1 MVSLHG
7 LSEFSTYWGHT
18 ARLTFLCGVLQLT
31 EEIGKLEDKVECAN
45 NALKADWE
53 RWKQNMQNDLKSAF
67 TDTAEE
73 NIRYYEQVSR
83 GSRKPFL
90 VKRCALGC
98 LSALS
103 KDSRGKSQ
111 LSPSKASLVTSCWV
125 VSLPHSTCTLAPY
138 WWFQKEWHCSL
149 RWNVLTLCLLCPFLC
164 LSPKEFTKE
173 EEQIFEKVK
182 SILAVLDFCVS
193 ALP

>member
-1 MVSLHG
+1 MRCYSNWHGHVADRRTLSNNVYWMQWLLHLELLLMVGSDWLPHPELELFLTFVPQWSVSLHG
-7 LSEFSTYWGHT
+7 LSEFSTCWGHT

-83 GSRKPFL
+83 GSQKPFL

-98 LSALS
+98 LSALC

-111 LSPSKASLVTSCWV
+111 LSPSKASLVTSGWV
-125 VSLPHSTCTLAPY
+125 VSLPHSTRT
-138 WWFQKEWHCSL
+138 
-149 RWNVLTLCLLCPFLC
+149 
-164 LSPKEFTKE
+164 
-173 EEQIFEKVK
+173 
-182 SILAVLDFCVS
+182 
-193 ALP
+193 

>member
-1 MVSLHG
+1 M
-7 LSEFSTYWGHT
+7 
-18 ARLTFLCGVLQLT
+18 LQLT

-98 LSALS
+98 LSALC

-125 VSLPHSTCTLAPY
+125 VSLPPLHLHPCTLLMIPEGIALLT
-138 WWFQKEWHCSL
+138 EVECSDPL
-149 RWNVLTLCLLCPFLC
+149 FAFPF
-164 LSPKEFTKE
+164 S
-173 EEQIFEKVK
+173 
-182 SILAVLDFCVS
+182 VS
-193 ALP
+193 VS